1 MWALVLF
8 ISFSFYLPFK
18 KIYLPVFLE
27 LNFYSLQ
34 KGVEKVLQISWP
46 DEIYVVILYIEEG
59 D

>member
-1 MWALVLF
+1 M
-8 ISFSFYLPFK
+8 
-18 KIYLPVFLE
+18 PVFLE